1 MERHR
6 QVDAATVSV
15 LQAELGLNCTRVE
28 DDKAHEQSRYDS
40 ALVQARALFE
50 SEKREMLFGSEK
62 NNCERNSYPDFE
74 AHESNFN
81 LNMLTDMN
89 GELQS
94 DLKKIA
100 EPSDLVS
107 REELQSER
115 KVLEETPAGLVS
127 VDLERRE
134 MKIAM
139 QAERSRLLSL
149 RSELLRVPPPTP
161 NHPNVV
167 SAVGYETAY
176 PFQRLAT
183 CVTRR
188 SKYGEPRLVVLRFLP
203 STVMGSDFTTE
214 RTPVHGILPSK
225 GSVTDKL
232 DDIFDTL
239 KTMQAPF
246 LPMSHNIPVHMVGT
260 RPLVMETAP
269 TATSGH
275 CDGGDGNDPRLYGEG
290 VYGSVDT
297 VEAVDQEEM
306 VVIAVEFVQK
316 SMSVK
321 MAEITQNSALK
332 AKETVRKYA
341 WRINNAAQDL
351 ELRHSQAVQIF
362 NEGCKD
368 TGVASCI
375 RGSETRPHTI
385 QECLDYLRFGP

>member
-1 MERHR
+1 
-6 QVDAATVSV
+6 
-15 LQAELGLNCTRVE
+15 
-28 DDKAHEQSRYDS
+28 
-40 ALVQARALFE
+40 
-50 SEKREMLFGSEK
+50 
-62 NNCERNSYPDFE
+62 
-74 AHESNFN
+74 
-81 LNMLTDMN
+81 
-89 GELQS
+89 
-94 DLKKIA
+94 
-100 EPSDLVS
+100 
-107 REELQSER
+107 
-115 KVLEETPAGLVS
+115 
-127 VDLERRE
+127 

-306 VVIAVEFVQK
+306 VVIAVVIRLHRHSLVANARKQPLKLESVDNLQLDHFLEHLDDIQIEFELTYIELIRILSSNRTWRSTRCKFYKEFVQK